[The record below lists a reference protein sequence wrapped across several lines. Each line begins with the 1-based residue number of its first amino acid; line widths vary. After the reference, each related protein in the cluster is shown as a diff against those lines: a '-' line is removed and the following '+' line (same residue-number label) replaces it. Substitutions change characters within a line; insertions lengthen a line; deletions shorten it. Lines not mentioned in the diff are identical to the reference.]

1 MNKSQAEL
9 INYAI
14 MPGHV
19 METVSIIYES
29 CFLRK
34 MPELPFGSAGFNCC
48 EASGEESPLI
58 TIASR
63 NSQLTKN
70 FNKELN
76 ANVSVTTRERLN

>member
-29 CFLRK
+29 CLRK
-34 MPELPFGSAGFNCC
+34 MPGLPFGSAGFICY
-48 EASGEESPLI
+48 EATGEESSVV

-63 NSQLTKN
+63 YSQLTKD
-70 FNKELN
+70 FNKGLKTN
-76 ANVSVTTRERLN
+76 ASVTIRELLN